1 LKLFRAFSVASAILA
16 FAIAVLGSWVR
27 INGAGLTCPDWP
39 LCHGSL
45 VPALHGGVVLEWSH
59 RLVAFVEAFVVVGAI
74 VTGLRSRKD
83 VAGVTPALVA
93 LVIIFALQVALGGA
107 TVFLANSPLSVM
119 LHWGM
124 GMALL
129 ADLTVLALLAILAP
143 QPRSAGKLPA
153 PRAES
158 AAPALGIAA
167 AFAFVTMCAGAY
179 VSSSYAGLACAS
191 VPACDGSLFGHRV
204 AQHAQMLHRVLAALF
219 ALVAVTALVA
229 AFAAKNGSRAVRA
242 FALLGTALVA
252 AQVALGIANVVW
264 RLPLGLRE
272 AHAANAGATFLAF
285 VIAAVLAS
293 LAPYRAA
300 THAAAPELARNA
312 GRRIAP
318 VA

>member
-1 LKLFRAFSVASAILA
+1 MLA

-45 VPALHGGVVLEWSH
+45 VPSLQGGVVLEWSH
-59 RLVAFVEAFVVVGAI
+59 RLVAFVEGFVVIGAI
-74 VTGLRSRKD
+74 VTGLRCRKEI
-83 VAGVTPALVA
+83 AGVTPALVA
-93 LVIIFALQVALGGA
+93 LGAIFALQVSLGGA

-129 ADLTVLALLAILAP
+129 ADLTVLAVLAILAP
-143 QPRSAGKLPA
+143 APRAGAVSA
-153 PRAES
+153 RAES

-167 AFAFVTMCAGAY
+167 AFAFVTMCVGAY
-179 VSSSYAGLACAS
+179 VSSSYAGLACTG
-191 VPACDGSLFGHRV
+191 VPACDGSLFGHDL
-204 AQHAQMLHRVLAALF
+204 AQHVQMAHRVLAALF
-219 ALVAVTALVA
+219 ALVAVVALAA
-229 AFAAKNGSRAVRA
+229 AFAAKNGSRGVRA

-264 RLPLGLRE
+264 RLPIALRE

-300 THAAAPELARNA
+300 APATAPGRARSA